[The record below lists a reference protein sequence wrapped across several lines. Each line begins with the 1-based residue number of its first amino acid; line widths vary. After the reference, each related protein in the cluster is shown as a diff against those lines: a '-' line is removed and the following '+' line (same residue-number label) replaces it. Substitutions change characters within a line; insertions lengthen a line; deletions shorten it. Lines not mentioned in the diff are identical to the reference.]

1 MSAGRL
7 GRRQFV
13 KSAIGAGVALGA
25 ASPTVFAQEKVQG
38 ANDRLQ
44 LAVIG
49 VGGRGRYL
57 LRWGMETGGQMAPP
71 APPPRA
77 PPPKPPHPR
86 PAARVVA
93 VCGGY
98 EEREGGTPALFGA
111 GGSLDLRP
119 GSGT

>member
-1 MSAGRL
+1 MSEGKL

-13 KSAIGAGVALGA
+13 KSALGAGVALGA

-57 LRWGMETGGQMAPP
+57 LRWVMETGGQMAPP
-71 APPPRA
+71 APPPWA
-77 PPPKPPHPR
+77 PPPKPPEIGR
-86 PAARVVA
+86 ASCRERV
-93 VCGGY
+93 
-98 EEREGGTPALFGA
+98 
-111 GGSLDLRP
+111 
-119 GSGT
+119 